1 MQYCIFVQ
9 GLLPDASLL
18 RPPMLSSSVARKSL
32 KEQVIAS
39 TAIACWWR
47 RVHPSL
53 AKWTSIPL
61 RLVVGY
67 GFLAHGIA
75 KALRGYEAF
84 PSILAQI
91 GVPAPHLLGWATILL
106 EILGGIA
113 VLLGAFVALVSV
125 PMSIVLIVAIF
136 TVHAQYGFSSIKLL
150 AVTAAGAQFGP
161 PGYETDLLYL
171 ACIAALIM
179 NGTGPLSVDGFLKNR
194 TSSSGKHTEPKR
206 K

>member
-1 MQYCIFVQ
+1 MEPKTI
-9 GLLPDASLL
+9 PL
-18 RPPMLSSSVARKSL
+18 R
-32 KEQVIAS
+32 
-39 TAIACWWR
+39 WR
-47 RVHPSL
+47 PVRQSL

-61 RLVVGY
+61 RLIVGY

-75 KALRGYEAF
+75 KALRGYDAF
-84 PSILAQI
+84 PGILAQM
-91 GVPAPHLLGWATILL
+91 GMPAPHLLGWATILV

-113 VLLGAFVALVSV
+113 VVLGAFVSIVSV
-125 PMSIVLIVAIF
+125 PMAVVLIVATF

-179 NGTGPLSVDGFLKNR
+179 NGPGPWSIDGFL
-194 TSSSGKHTEPKR
+194 TSSRNQGNE
-206 K
+206 